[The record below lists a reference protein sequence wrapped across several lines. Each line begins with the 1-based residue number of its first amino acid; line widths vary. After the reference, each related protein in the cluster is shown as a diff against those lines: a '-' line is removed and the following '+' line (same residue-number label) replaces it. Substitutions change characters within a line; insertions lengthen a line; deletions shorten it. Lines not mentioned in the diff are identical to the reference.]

1 MYLQTPAEM
10 ALSAAERFRN
20 LRKRKRV
27 SIKTLS
33 EQSGVAYSTLRRF
46 ESSGEISFVSLVK
59 IASVLDCDDQINSL
73 FANIVPSSI
82 EEIIRENRR

>member
-1 MYLQTPAEM
+1 MLLETPAEM
-10 ALSAAERFRN
+10 ALSAAERFRS
-20 LRKRKRV
+20 LRKRKKI

-46 ESSGEISFVSLVK
+46 ESSGEISFVALIK
-59 IASVLDCDDQINSL
+59 IASVLDCDDQINTL
-73 FANIVPSSI
+73 FSNTVPSSI